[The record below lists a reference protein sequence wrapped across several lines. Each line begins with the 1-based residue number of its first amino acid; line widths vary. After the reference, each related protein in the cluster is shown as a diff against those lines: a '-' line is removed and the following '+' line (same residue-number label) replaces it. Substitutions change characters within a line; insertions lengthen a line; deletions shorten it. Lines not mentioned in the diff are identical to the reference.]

1 MFDHLDDPHPPDL
14 ALLRDPVLVAG
25 GRRRR
30 HRRWG
35 QSLASI
41 AVVVVVVGAGLGLV
55 DRRLATVD
63 RVQVDVGTPPS
74 VGTEPV
80 TVLVVGTDRG
90 LEGVPAD
97 ATRPVRGLTDSLVVV
112 RLDPRTSSVRLLS
125 VPRDLWLT
133 RADGSAV
140 RLNQVLGDAGP
151 QALVDDIASVTGM
164 RIDHYAE
171 VDLAGFAGALD
182 AIGGLPLRSTTEV
195 RDTASGFQLAP
206 GCQVV
211 DGSQARAYLRARHL
225 EWRDAS
231 GRWVEDPTGDLGR
244 MARGREVAGAL
255 LARLATSTD
264 PADLLSAVD
273 RVLDHV
279 TIDAAWSRDDLVGL
293 ARWSRAIDP
302 SRISGTSLDVTATV
316 EPGGGAVVAATPGA
330 AAAARAF
337 LDGSSASSSTATT
350 PAPSTGSAPVHAVAG
365 CP

>member
-14 ALLRDPVLVAG
+14 APLRDPVLVAG

-41 AVVVVVVGAGLGLV
+41 AVVLVVVGAGLGLV
-55 DRRLATVD
+55 DRRLAAVD

-80 TVLVVGTDRG
+80 TVLLVGTDRG

-97 ATRPVRGLTDSLVVV
+97 ATRPARGLTDSLLVV

-125 VPRDLWLT
+125 LPRDLWLT
-133 RADGSAV
+133 RATGAGV
-140 RLNQVLGDAGP
+140 RLNEVLGDAGP
-151 QALVDDIASVTGM
+151 QALVDDIASVTGT

-171 VDLAGFAGALD
+171 VDLAGIADVLD
-182 AIGGLPLRSTTEV
+182 AIGGLPLQTAAEV
-195 RDTASGFQLAP
+195 RDTASGFQLSP

-225 EWRDAS
+225 EWGDAS
-231 GRWVEDPTGDLGR
+231 GRWVEDPTSDLGR
-244 MARGREVAGAL
+244 MARGREVAASL
-255 LARLATSTD
+255 LTRLATSGD
-264 PADLLSAVD
+264 PVDVLSAVD
-273 RVLDHV
+273 RILDHV
-279 TIDAAWSRDDLVGL
+279 TIDASWSRDDLVDL
-293 ARWSRAIDP
+293 ARWSRTIDA
-302 SRISGTSLDVTATV
+302 SRISGTTLDATATV
-316 EPGGGAVVAATPGA
+316 EPGGGAVVVARPGSAAVA
-330 AAAARAF
+330 KAF